1 MCDEMDAIQ
10 EQQLQLTWLLTE
22 SARRR
27 AFLPGKSAT
36 NCTQCGE
43 RINEARRTALPGVQ
57 LCIDCQSKTERPE
70 QLYSGKYR

>member
-1 MCDEMDAIQ
+1 MCDEIDAIQ

-36 NCTQCGE
+36 YCTQCGE
-43 RINEARRTALPGVQ
+43 QIPEARRIALPGVQ
-57 LCIDCQSKTERPE
+57 LCVDCQSKTERLE